1 MFARQN
7 KESKMAS
14 RSTFAPELKCKVSY
28 RKFVK
33 RDLIKERGAR
43 ETQIG

>member
-1 MFARQN
+1 MLARQN
-7 KESKMAS
+7 KDSKVAS

-33 RDLIKERGAR
+33 RDLIR
-43 ETQIG
+43 